1 MKSHK
6 KLAAFVAAL
15 TVAFAALYFH
25 AWLADQVRS
34 AWRQAL
40 AWHINPWI
48 FVGLLL
54 ATTFHYYKSFFE
66 IARGVVRRDK
76 AMLARGFVLN
86 RFVWAIPYVYVLI
99 FGRGYPLWVP
109 AGVIAWMIF
118 GAAMFARN
126 VRKPEYVSR
135 MTHSWA
141 GRATL
146 WLMKKDP
153 NENKEEC
160 P

>member
-6 KLAAFVAAL
+6 KLATFMVALAIVL
-15 TVAFAALYFH
+15 AVFIFH

-34 AWRQAL
+34 VWRQAI

-48 FVGLLL
+48 YVGLLF
-54 ATTFHYYKSFFE
+54 ATLFHYYKGWFE
-66 IARGVVRRDK
+66 IARGAVRRDK
-76 AMLARGFVLN
+76 ATLARGIALN
-86 RFVWAIPYVYVLI
+86 RSMWAIPYLYVLI
-99 FGRGYPLWVP
+99 FGRGYPWWVP
-109 AGVIAWMIF
+109 FGVISWMIIA
-118 GAAMFARN
+118 AAMFARN
-126 VRKPEYVSR
+126 VRKPEYVNR

-146 WLMKKDP
+146 WLMKKSPD
-153 NENKEEC
+153 ENKEEY

>member
-15 TVAFAALYFH
+15 IIALAAFYFH
-25 AWLADQVRS
+25 TWLIDQVRS

-48 FVGLLL
+48 FVGLLF
-54 ATTFHYYKSFFE
+54 ATLIPYYKGWFD

-76 AMLARGFVLN
+76 AMLARGIALN
-86 RFVWAIPYVYVLI
+86 RFMWAIPYVYVLI
-99 FGRGYPLWVP
+99 FGSGYPWWVP
-109 AGVIAWMIF
+109 IGVILWMVY

-126 VRKPEYVSR
+126 IRRPEYVDQ
-135 MTHSWA
+135 MTHSSF
-141 GRATL
+141 GRVTL